1 MTEMRITGIDPQN
14 APESVQP
21 VFQGSLNFFGR
32 VITPSLVMAHR
43 PEILLAHAKLGQA
56 ISASTVVEGR
66 LKTMVSV
73 RAAQMVGC
81 PFWVDINSAVGR
93 GTGITDEQLETLAA
107 FETSPHFDD
116 REKAVLR
123 YAEGMTRTPADVPDA
138 VFAEIQALFSTEQ
151 IVELTAA
158 IALENFRAR
167 FNCALKIES
176 DSLCMLPPDHP
187 VRKLRE

>member
-1 MTEMRITGIDPQN
+1 M
-14 APESVQP
+14 
-21 VFQGSLNFFGR
+21 GR
-32 VITPSLVMAHR
+32 EA
-43 PEILLAHAKLGQA
+43 
-56 ISASTVVEGR
+56 
-66 LKTMVSV
+66 
-73 RAAQMVGC
+73 
-81 PFWVDINSAVGR
+81 
-93 GTGITDEQLETLAA
+93 GITDEQLETLTA

-187 VRKLRE
+187 VRKLRK